1 MALPFIATPCRLLRR
16 IIAWAIMPDSAIPHP
31 VSPSISAT
39 ARPLY
44 LGGEIYRHSSY
55 GKKHPLSIPRVSVA
69 TDLVRAMGWLDEGA
83 YIESPIASAEQ
94 LARFHDRA
102 YIAAVAQA
110 ERDQRVDVATAQLYG
125 LGKLENPVFPEMYR
139 RPAIAAGA
147 AILGAE
153 LIRDG
158 GIVYSPASGT
168 HHARP
173 ARASGFCFFNAP
185 VLGIMALLDQGLDRV
200 LYIDLDAHHGD
211 GVQDAFHDDER
222 VLTVS
227 VHEAGRWPYTG
238 MLTDYAGGRARN
250 LPMPRGLNDTEF
262 RHVVE
267 DAIVPLACAFR
278 PQAMMIQTGADA
290 LADDPLSLLSLSNR
304 ALWQAV
310 KDLVG
315 LAPRTMVVGGG
326 GYNPWSVGRA
336 WAGIWAVLNGLDPAV
351 PLSPAASDV
360 LRGLTWDRREGR
372 NPPSRWFDRL
382 ADDPREGDIRAD
394 VRDAVKHV
402 AASIGDL

>member
-1 MALPFIATPCRLLRR
+1 
-16 IIAWAIMPDSAIPHP
+16 MPDSTAPFP
-31 VSPSISAT
+31 VST
-39 ARPLY
+39 AAPAAGHPLY

-69 TDLVRAMGWLDEGA
+69 TDLIRAMGWLPEQRFID
-83 YIESPIASAEQ
+83 SPQASVEQ

-110 ERDQRVDVATAQLYG
+110 ERDQRVDLATAQSYG

-147 AILGAE
+147 AILAAE
-153 LIRDG
+153 LVRDG
-158 GIVYSPASGT
+158 GIVHSPASGT

-185 VLGIMALLDQGLDRV
+185 VLGILALLDQGLTRI
-200 LYIDLDAHHGD
+200 LYVDLDAHHGD

-222 VLTVS
+222 VLTIS
-227 VHEAGRWPYTG
+227 THEAGRWPYTG
-238 MLTDYAGGRARN
+238 AVQDRAGGMARN
-250 LPMPRGLNDTEF
+250 IPLPPGLNDSEY

-267 DAIVPLACAFR
+267 DAIIPLACAFR

-290 LADDPLSLLSLSNR
+290 LADDPLSLLSLSNN

-310 KDLVG
+310 RDLVG
-315 LAPRTMVVGGG
+315 LAPRTIVVGGG

-336 WAGIWAVLNGLDPAV
+336 WAGIWAVLNGIDPAAV
-351 PLSPAASDV
+351 PLTPAAAGV
-360 LRGLTWDRREGR
+360 LRGLSWDRRQGR
-372 NPPSRWFDRL
+372 NPPSHWFDRL
-382 ADDPREGDIRAD
+382 HDAPHEGTVRAEVREI
-394 VRDAVKHV
+394 VRLIATS
-402 AASIGDL
+402 ASELC